1 MTETCYMCD
10 AASTSREHVPPKCL
24 FPESKDVNGQ
34 HFRENLITVPSCDI
48 HNSKKSKDDEFLM
61 VSTAGVLGNNS
72 VGYQHKF
79 GKVDRA
85 IRRSSNRLLEK
96 VFLKK
101 QHYTVKTKNND
112 FIEVIWGTPDYKRLL
127 SCYEHISYGI
137 YHHHFGKRFIGE
149 LKIIPG
155 YFHKEDI
162 NARNFNQFIR
172 DKTEL
177 ELKNV
182 KKYGSNNEVFYYQ
195 FTERDLSGLLLLK
208 ICLYGGID
216 TYISFIPEGVN
227 LPGNLGMELINTGV
241 HTIITLGDKVY
252 EFNKES

>member
-1 MTETCYMCD
+1 MCG
-10 AASTSREHVPPKCL
+10 APPTSREHVPPKCL

-34 HFRENLITVPSCDI
+34 QFRNNLITVPSCDI

-61 VSTAGVLGNNS
+61 VSTAGILGNNS

-96 VFLKK
+96 VFIKK
-101 QHYTVKTKNND
+101 QHYRVKTQNNN

-127 SCYEHISYGI
+127 SCYEHIAYGI
-137 YHHHFGKRFIGE
+137 YHHHYGKRFIGE
-149 LKIIPG
+149 LKIMPG
-155 YFHKEDI
+155 YFHKEDS
-162 NARNFNQFIR
+162 NAHNFNQFIR

-177 ELKNV
+177 ELKGV
-182 KKYGSNNEVFYYQ
+182 PKYGSNNEVFYYQ
-195 FTERDLSGLLLLK
+195 FTEKDQVGLFLLK

-216 TYISFIPEGVN
+216 TYISFIPESVN
-227 LPGNLGMELINTGV
+227 LPGNLGMELMNLGI
-241 HTIITLGDKVY
+241 HTIITLGDKEY
-252 EFNKES
+252 EFNKKS

>member
-1 MTETCYMCD
+1 MTETCYMCE
-10 AASTSREHVPPKCL
+10 APSSSREHVPSKCL

-48 HNSKKSKDDEFLM
+48 HNSNKSRDDEFLM
-61 VSTAGVLGNNS
+61 ISTAGIIGNNS

-79 GKVDRA
+79 GKVERA
-85 IRRSSNRLLEK
+85 IRRSSNKLLEK
-96 VFLKK
+96 VFIKK
-101 QHYTVKTKNND
+101 QHYTVKTQNNKY
-112 FIEVIWGTPDYKRLL
+112 IEVIWGTPDYKRLL
-127 SCYEHISYGI
+127 SCYKHISYGI
-137 YHHHFGKRFIGE
+137 YYHHFGKRFIGK

-177 ELKNV
+177 ELKDI
-182 KKYGSNNEVFYYQ
+182 KKNGSNDEVFYYQ
-195 FTERDLSGLLLLK
+195 FTEEDQFGLFLLK

-227 LPGNLGMELINTGV
+227 LPGNLGMELMNAGI
-241 HTIITLGDKVY
+241 HTIITLGDKEY
-252 EFNKES
+252 EFNK